1 MPLDALNLSKGPIDG
16 KIDVYSDWPAA
27 LVTGTG
33 AIPKPRLRVD
43 PGQTAFWE
51 GRQFSTFHEFNLVTG
66 TSLWGRFVAP
76 VDVVVV
82 KRSITVVQGN
92 LRFALSSG
100 GTPSGT
106 WTAKTVFG
114 VNNMAERPTP
124 LYVQQVAASFGG
136 SVAGGTESAVVVL
149 ETAAA
154 QAVTV
159 DRAADEVG
167 LAAGTYYVE
176 IRNTG
181 GGNLRGLYEV
191 LWEERQPAS
200 PLIY

>member
-33 AIPKPRLRVD
+33 ASPKPRLRVD

-66 TSLWGRFVAP
+66 TSLWGRFIVP
-76 VDVVVV
+76 IDVVVV

-106 WTAKTVFG
+106 WTAKAVFP
-114 VNNMAERPTP
+114 VNAMSERPAP
-124 LYVQQVAASFGG
+124 VYASQVTASFGG
-136 SVAGGTESAVVVL
+136 SVAGGTESSLAVL
-149 ETAAA
+149 ETGNA

-167 LAAGTYYVE
+167 IPAGTYYVE
-176 IRNTG
+176 VRNTG
-181 GGNLRGLYEV
+181 AGNLRGLYEV